1 MNILE
6 ETSMK
11 ENDYTEWHGEYTE
24 EHRVDTLKT
33 FGHQRGGIER
43 TGFLFPEDQKM
54 NKIIRLTDI

>member
-1 MNILE
+1 
-6 ETSMK
+6 MK